1 MAFRVNTNVISLN
14 AHQIG
19 AANNREIGGSLE
31 KLSSG
36 LRINKAADDASGM
49 AIADSLRSQANSLGQ
64 AIKNANDGVGIIQTA
79 DKAMDEQVKILD
91 TIKTKATQAAQDG
104 QTEKTRKAIQQD
116 ITKLMDEMD
125 NIAQTT
131 SFNGQALL
139 SGQFT
144 DKKFQIGAYG
154 NETITANIGATS
166 SDKIGHTR
174 FETSQRMTASAN
186 VAMKFVDVDG
196 IHDVQLEA
204 VKISTSAGTG
214 LGVLAETINKNSD
227 QLGVK
232 ASWTV
237 QTTGADVVRS
247 GSIAGLSING
257 IQIGNVEDIKANDKD
272 GKLVNAINALTDKH
286 GVIASI
292 DERGRLE
299 LNSTDGRGIRISAK
313 GSSNGKDVNTGKD
326 ATANITL
333 SRIGI
338 DTSGSNK
345 GVDQNFGRLTL
356 TRLDSRDI
364 IISGSTLKAD
374 GTAGSAG
381 ITAAGFGHD
390 ATGSKIE
397 SEATINLRNVRQ
409 GFTVDQASAMGV
421 FQNDEVSTLSAA
433 KAGEFGNTGVD
444 GVGVGAGVTT
454 LKGAMATMSIAEAS
468 IKDLDKIRSDLGSTQ
483 NQLVSTINNISV
495 TQVNVKAA
503 ESQIRD
509 VDFAEES
516 ANFQKKNILAQAGSY
531 AMSQANQQA
540 QSVQK
545 FLQ

>member
-1 MAFRVNTNVISLN
+1 MAFRINTNVTALN

-19 AANNREIGGSLE
+19 TANNRDISNSLE

-36 LRINKAADDASGM
+36 LRINKAADDASGL

-104 QTEKTRKAIQQD
+104 QTEKSRKALQQD
-116 ITKLMDEMD
+116 ITKLMEEMD

-144 DKKFQIGAYG
+144 DKKFQIGAYS

-174 FETSQRMTASAN
+174 FETSQQITASAN
-186 VAMKFVDVDG
+186 VAMTFMDVDG

-214 LGVLAETINKNSD
+214 LGVLTETINKNSD
-227 QLGVK
+227 QLGIK

-237 QTTGADVVRS
+237 QTTAVESVMS
-247 GSIAGLSING
+247 GSIEGLSING
-257 IQIGNVEDIKANDKD
+257 IAIGNIEDIQANDKD
-272 GKLVNAINALTDKH
+272 GKLVAAINSLTDKH

-299 LNSTDGRGIRISAK
+299 LNSTDGRGIRISAA
-313 GSSNGKDVNTGKD
+313 GSSTGSNV
-326 ATANITL
+326 ATGSDTSATL
-333 SRIGI
+333 TRIGI
-338 DTSGSNK
+338 ATSGSNN
-345 GVDQNFGRLTL
+345 GVDQNYGRLTL
-356 TRLDSRDI
+356 TRLDARDI
-364 IISGSTLKAD
+364 IVSGTTFNDAGVQLST
-374 GTAGSAG
+374 G
-381 ITAAGFGHD
+381 ITAAGFGND
-390 ATGSKIE
+390 TNGAKLE
-397 SEATINLRNVRQ
+397 SEATINLRDVRS
-409 GFTVDQASAMGV
+409 GFTVDQASAMGA
-421 FQNDEVSTLSAA
+421 FANANVSTLSAA
-433 KAGEFGNTGVD
+433 KAGEFGNTGVS
-444 GVGVGAGVTT
+444 GVGLGAGVTT
-454 LKGAMATMSIAEAS
+454 LEGAMATMSIAEAS

-483 NQLVSTINNISV
+483 NQLITTINNISV

-516 ANFQKKNILAQAGSY
+516 ASFQKSNILAQAGSY

-540 QSVQK
+540 QAVQK